1 MPAIA
6 SDYRKIIQLAAAVA
20 VALLVVSAS
29 HVPSQ
34 AQGGHMLVI
43 PASDGYGFDDCLS
56 SNKACGHTIADA
68 WCEAHGLAASISF
81 GKAEDITAA
90 IGGKA
95 DSKASKVDPNAYVV
109 NCRD

>member
-1 MPAIA
+1 MPIIA
-6 SDYRKIIQLAAAVA
+6 SDYRKIIQIAAPFA

-29 HVPSQ
+29 QMPSR

-56 SNKACGHTIADA
+56 SNKQCGHTI
-68 WCEAHGLAASISF
+68 
-81 GKAEDITAA
+81 
-90 IGGKA
+90 
-95 DSKASKVDPNAYVV
+95 PNAYVV